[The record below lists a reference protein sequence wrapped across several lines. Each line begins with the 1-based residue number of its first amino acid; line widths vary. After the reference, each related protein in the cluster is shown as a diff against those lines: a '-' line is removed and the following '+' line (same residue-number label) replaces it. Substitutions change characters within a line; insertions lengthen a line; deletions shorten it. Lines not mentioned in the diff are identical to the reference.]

1 MKLPTRS
8 LLKIA
13 RLYSL
18 ADNTT
23 PLKALRQVTVTDYES
38 FVQASFVLE
47 KQRYSLLYGSV
58 VDETTL
64 DELWPER
71 PVAAA
76 LLANPLDPE
85 HNITPFQGKFV
96 ALFHLKSAT
105 QRIDIFLAT
114 QFDPSISRSRWQKY
128 IAAGAVTVNG
138 EPARSSKQEV
148 SDTDDIAVSFPEPPT
163 ASHTAETLYED
174 ADVIVINKPAGML
187 THAKGGIVSEVTAA
201 DAYRERT
208 TFATDSDRPGI
219 VHRLD
224 RDTSGVLIIAR
235 TPEAAAHLQQQFAR
249 RSAKKTYLAVTDGT
263 PKHPKARIDLPI
275 GRVPSK
281 PSTFRVD
288 PSGKPAQTDYEVIA
302 THGDHSLVVLR
313 PHTGRTHQLRVHLQH
328 LGTPIVGDRVYGRP
342 GTRLFLHAY
351 QLTLTLPSGSEMT
364 FTAPIPGEFTEQFPE
379 AITWQAQS

>member
-13 RLYSL
+13 RLYGL
-18 ADNTT
+18 ADDTT
-23 PLKALRQVTVTDYES
+23 PLKAFRQVTVTDHES
-38 FVQASFVLE
+38 FVHASFVLQ

-71 PVAAA
+71 PATAA
-76 LLANPLDPE
+76 LLANPLDE
-85 HNITPFQGKFV
+85 AHGVTPFQGKFV
-96 ALFHLKSAT
+96 ALFHLKPTT
-105 QRIDIFLAT
+105 QRLDIFLAT

-128 IAAGAVTVNG
+128 IAAGAVAVNG
-138 EPARSSKQEV
+138 APARSSKQEV
-148 SDTDDIAVSFPEPPT
+148 SDTDDIAVAFPEPPT

-187 THAKGGIVSEVTAA
+187 THAKGGIISEVTAA
-201 DAYRERT
+201 DAYRSRT

-235 TPEAAAHLQQQFAR
+235 TPEAATHLQRQFAR
-249 RSAKKTYLAVTDGT
+249 RTAKKTYLAITAGT

-281 PSTFRVD
+281 PSTFRID
-288 PSGKPAQTDYEVIA
+288 PSGKPAQTDYEVVA
-302 THGDHSLVVLR
+302 AHDNRSLIVLR

-328 LGTPIVGDRVYGRP
+328 LGTPIVGDRVYGQP
-342 GTRLFLHAY
+342 DARLFLHAY
-351 QLTLTLPSGSEMT
+351 QLTISLPSGEEKT
-364 FTAPIPGEFTEQFPE
+364 FTAPIPSDFTEQFPE
-379 AITWQAQS
+379 VTTWQAQS